1 MLSNSQGQTPPVLF
15 PNPPPPPPPQPPAPA
30 QPHPPTQPP
39 PQPPQ
44 QFPQFHVKSSLQIK
58 KNAIID
64 DYKVTTQVLGL
75 GINGKVL
82 QILNKRTQEKFALK
96 VGSGAGGGE
105 DGHGRRRGRGGVP
118 GTTPSAPSGQSA
130 RSPGAIARTLPEP
143 GDRPS
148 RPRRGCGSRA
158 PEGSQVRGRGRA
170 RRGEGQVRADH
181 AAQTEFPVT
190 SGCEWRDPRG
200 LVSTLPFW
208 GLSGIQP
215 SGNGWLR
222 GHFC

>member
-15 PNPPPPPPPQPPAPA
+15 PNPPPPPPQPPAPS
-30 QPHPPTQPP
+30 QPP

-96 VGSGAGGGE
+96 VGLGAAGGE
-105 DGHGRRRGRGGVP
+105 DGQRRAPGDNPRRPGAARAHGR
-118 GTTPSAPSGQSA
+118 SA
-130 RSPGAIARTLPEP
+130 
-143 GDRPS
+143 
-148 RPRRGCGSRA
+148 
-158 PEGSQVRGRGRA
+158 
-170 RRGEGQVRADH
+170 
-181 AAQTEFPVT
+181 
-190 SGCEWRDPRG
+190 
-200 LVSTLPFW
+200 
-208 GLSGIQP
+208 
-215 SGNGWLR
+215 
-222 GHFC
+222 

>member
-30 QPHPPTQPP
+30 QPP

-82 QILNKRTQEKFALK
+82 QIFNKRTQEKFALK
-96 VGSGAGGGE
+96 VGLGPGE
-105 DGHGRRRGRGGVP
+105 GRTGRGG
-118 GTTPSAPSGQSA
+118 
-130 RSPGAIARTLPEP
+130 
-143 GDRPS
+143 
-148 RPRRGCGSRA
+148 SRA
-158 PEGSQVRGRGRA
+158 RPPGSGAAEAHGRGA
-170 RRGEGQVRADH
+170 
-181 AAQTEFPVT
+181 
-190 SGCEWRDPRG
+190 
-200 LVSTLPFW
+200 
-208 GLSGIQP
+208 
-215 SGNGWLR
+215 
-222 GHFC
+222 